1 MAPDE
6 SSLKSN
12 LNIEN
17 YPIALL
23 HPCKRN
29 ARTHSKKQ
37 IRQIAESIK
46 EFGFNNPVLV
56 DFLDEIIAGHGRV
69 EAAKMLGFEKVPV
82 IRLEHL
88 NGAQIRAF
96 MIADNKIAANA
107 GWNLDLLGSE
117 FQSLISLDTEFD
129 IEVTGFEMAEIDI
142 LIGES
147 AEVSGKKADK
157 MPAFTPACQVS
168 RLGDLWQLG
177 SHKIL
182 CADATEPSSFEKL
195 LGSEKAH
202 LIFTDPPYN
211 VPIGGHVSG
220 LGSVKHKEF
229 AMASGEMSEEEFT
242 SFLKKVFHN
251 LANFSTDGSIH
262 YICMDWR
269 HMTEL
274 LAAGRDT
281 YRELKNLCVWN
292 KTNGGMGSLYRS
304 QHELV
309 FVFKNG
315 RCGHINNIQL
325 GALGRYR
332 TNVWTYKGSNA
343 FGDGRESEL
352 AMHPTVKPVQLV
364 ADAILDCSGRSCIVL
379 DCFGG
384 SGTTLIAA
392 HGTGRR
398 GYLMEYDP
406 DYVDIAIE
414 RFHRLTGVSAVHVE
428 TGLSVEELKEM
439 RAKEKEAAE

>member
-1 MAPDE
+1 MASDE

-88 NGAQIRAF
+88 NDAQIRAF

-107 GWNLDLLGSE
+107 GWNSDLLGSE

-142 LIGES
+142 LIGQS
-147 AEVSGKKADK
+147 AEVRGKKADK
-157 MPAFTPACQVS
+157 IPAFTLTDRVS
-168 RLGDLWQLG
+168 RLGDLWRLG

-182 CADATEPSSFEKL
+182 CADATEPASFEKL
-195 LGSEKAH
+195 LGSERAR
-202 LIFTDPPYN
+202 LIFADPPYN

-220 LGSVKHKEF
+220 LGSIKHKEF

-242 SFLKKVFHN
+242 NFLKKVFHN
-251 LANFSTDGSIH
+251 LANFSADGSIH

-274 LAAGRDT
+274 LAAGRDA

-292 KTNGGMGSLYRS
+292 KTNGGMGSFYRS

-315 RCGHINNIQL
+315 RGAHANNIQL
-325 GALGRYR
+325 GTFGRNR
-332 TNVWTYKGSNA
+332 TNVWTYKGINA
-343 FGDGRESEL
+343 FGDEREREL

-364 ADAILDCSGRSCIVL
+364 GDAILDCSSRGDIVL

-384 SGTTLIAA
+384 SGIARQS
-392 HGTGRR
+392 G
-398 GYLMEYDP
+398 
-406 DYVDIAIE
+406 
-414 RFHRLTGVSAVHVE
+414 
-428 TGLSVEELKEM
+428 
-439 RAKEKEAAE
+439 

>member
-1 MAPDE
+1 MAPHEGSLE
-6 SSLKSN
+6 SKLK
-12 LNIEN
+12 IEN

-23 HPCKRN
+23 RSSKRN

-37 IRQIAESIK
+37 LRQIAASIR

-56 DFLDEIIAGHGRV
+56 DFLDGIIAGHGRV
-69 EAAKMLGFEKVPV
+69 EAAKTLKFETVPV

-88 NGAQIRAF
+88 NDAQLRAF
-96 MIADNKIAANA
+96 MIADNKIAENA
-107 GWNLDLLGSE
+107 GWNSDLLGSE

-129 IEVTGFEMAEIDI
+129 VEVTGFEMAEIDI
-142 LIGES
+142 LIGEC

-157 MPAFTPACQVS
+157 VPALTQSCRVS

-177 SHKIL
+177 EHKIL
-182 CADATEPSSFEKL
+182 CADATEPASFEKL
-195 LGSEKAH
+195 LGDEKARM
-202 LIFTDPPYN
+202 IFTDPPYN

-229 AMASGEMSEEEFT
+229 AMAAGEMSEEEFT
-242 SFLKKVFHN
+242 GFLKTILRN
-251 LANFSTDGSIH
+251 LANFSADGSIH
-262 YICMDWR
+262 YVCMDWR

-274 LAAGRDT
+274 LAAGRDA

-292 KTNGGMGSLYRS
+292 KTNAGMGSLYRS

-315 RCGHINNIQL
+315 RNAHTNNIQL

-332 TNVWTYKGSNA
+332 TNVWNYPGINA
-343 FGDGRESEL
+343 FGGARESEL
-352 AMHPTVKPVQLV
+352 AMHPTVKPSKLV
-364 ADAILDCSGRSCIVL
+364 ADAILDCSARGDIVL

-392 HGTGRR
+392 YGTGRR
-398 GYLMEYDP
+398 GRLIEYDP
-406 DYVDIAIE
+406 EYVDVSIE
-414 RFHRLTGVSAVHVE
+414 RFRLLTGESAVHVE
-428 TGLSVEELKEM
+428 TGLSVEQLKEI
-439 RAKEKEAAE
+439 RASEKEPAE